1 MACSS
6 SCRTQDHKTY
16 GECLRSKNLRTAY
29 MQEWKGKDATAQKKA
44 DKTLDNYES
53 ARRQGMQP
61 RSTRAHDVQL
71 AVAISDKTG
80 QAFRAD
86 S

>member
-6 SCRTQDHKTY
+6 SCRTQDHATY

-44 DKTLDNYES
+44 DKALDSYES
-53 ARRQGMQP
+53 ARRQGIQP
-61 RSTRAHDVQL
+61 TSTNAAHVQ
-71 AVAISDKTG
+71 AAIQISDKTG
-80 QAFRAD
+80 TAFRA
-86 S
+86 